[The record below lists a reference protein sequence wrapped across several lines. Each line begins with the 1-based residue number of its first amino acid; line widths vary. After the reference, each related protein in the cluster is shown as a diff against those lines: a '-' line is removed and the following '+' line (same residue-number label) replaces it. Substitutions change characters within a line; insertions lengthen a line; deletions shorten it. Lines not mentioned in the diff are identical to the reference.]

1 MDVSTVIH
9 GTWTDFALSCNGLYE
24 FMAAIFASGTRFIQL
39 TYVKYRTMSEATGV
53 VLTPMPKGELKD
65 QETSWKNVSI
75 SATMR
80 TVIKQML
87 GREKTLHLNNPMLN
101 FIKSEEYKK
110 IIVRRCG

>member
-1 MDVSTVIH
+1 
-9 GTWTDFALSCNGLYE
+9 
-24 FMAAIFASGTRFIQL
+24 
-39 TYVKYRTMSEATGV
+39 MSEATGL

-110 IIVRRCG
+110 IIVRRCGWNFLLKKSDNELNTQPFNNSPNLNNIEE